1 VFAALGDV
9 DELNSALG
17 VAREFCS
24 PSGHGFL
31 PQQVAS
37 RRGGRGAAGTAAP
50 PGCDGA
56 CQEGPAG
63 CSASSTLP
71 SAPPS
76 LLRATPPPLP
86 RPHPQLAFI
95 QSRLLDVGSAVATP
109 LEGSSERKVARVQF
123 DASATLRLEVR
134 LEGGEACWSQQGLVC
149 CLGCVEAVARPA
161 DPAGLRLNLRPPPPP
176 LTYPTPPH
184 PTPTPPHPTPPHPT
198 PPHPTPPHPTPPH
211 PTPHPP
217 KSWIDMMDA
226 DLPALKNFILPSGG
240 KAAAFLHMARAVS
253 WGVCGGGGW
262 GVGWGCRVG
271 GWWVRWGEGGGVP
284 AHGARGGCGWGW
296 GGGGGVAAPIEP
308 GPGRGASLPPPPAP
322 CSRLLNVAWSARAK
336 SCCPAYPPPPRPP
349 GPQICR
355 RAERAVSALVRS
367 RAVDADV
374 GVFLNRL
381 SDFLFQAARWAV
393 SGPRGEGGWRAAA
406 RGPGRVC
413 RVASAQR
420 RGRSIGIAAGRPPH
434 AARPVLSPHRPRPG
448 LARGPGGDCIQ
459 EGRRRGACASA
470 VIAAALL

>member
-184 PTPTPPHPTPPHPT
+184 PPPPQVVDRHDGRRPAGPQKLHP
-198 PPHPTPPHPTPPH
+198 
-211 PTPHPP
+211 
-217 KSWIDMMDA
+217 
-226 DLPALKNFILPSGG
+226 
-240 KAAAFLHMARAVS
+240 AV
-253 WGVCGGGGW
+253 G
-262 GVGWGCRVG
+262 RQ
-271 GWWVRWGEGGGVP
+271 GGGVP
-284 AHGARGGCGWGW
+284 AHGARGELGGVWGWGVGSGVGVQGGWVVGEVGGGRRRSCTWCARWVRLGVGW
-296 GGGGGVAAPIEP
+296 GGGGCGPHRAWTRPRGLPAPSPSPLQPAAECRLVCASQIVLPRIPTPAPPP
-308 GPGRGASLPPPPAP
+308 GAPDLPP
-322 CSRLLNVAWSARAK
+322 
-336 SCCPAYPPPPRPP
+336 
-349 GPQICR
+349 R
-355 RAERAVSALVRS
+355 RAR
-367 RAVDADV
+367 
-374 GVFLNRL
+374 GV
-381 SDFLFQAARWAV
+381 
-393 SGPRGEGGWRAAA
+393 
-406 RGPGRVC
+406 
-413 RVASAQR
+413 
-420 RGRSIGIAAGRPPH
+420 
-434 AARPVLSPHRPRPG
+434 
-448 LARGPGGDCIQ
+448 
-459 EGRRRGACASA
+459 GACA
-470 VIAAALL
+470 VPRRRR